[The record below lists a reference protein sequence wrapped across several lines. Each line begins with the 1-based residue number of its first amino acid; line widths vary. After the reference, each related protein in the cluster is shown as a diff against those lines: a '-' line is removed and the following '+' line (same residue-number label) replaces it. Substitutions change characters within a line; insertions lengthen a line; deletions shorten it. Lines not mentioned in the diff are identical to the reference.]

1 MKSSLFSLSLPV
13 SSSSSLMAEADT
25 TEDDEVEGVQDKLN
39 EAMVGGAE
47 MDEAEVSKE
56 DMDVEEADKAKVFE
70 DGVDDE
76 DKAEVD
82 DKACF

>member
-1 MKSSLFSLSLPV
+1 M

-25 TEDDEVEGVQDKLN
+25 AEDDEVEGVQDKLD

-56 DMDVEEADKAKVFE
+56 D
-70 DGVDDE
+70 G
-76 DKAEVD
+76 
-82 DKACF
+82 CGRG

>member
-1 MKSSLFSLSLPV
+1 M

-25 TEDDEVEGVQDKLN
+25 AEDDEVEGVQDKLD
-39 EAMVGGAE
+39 EAMEGGAE
-47 MDEAEVSKE
+47 MDGAEVSKE

-70 DGVDDE
+70 DEVDDE

-82 DKACF
+82 DEACF

>member
-1 MKSSLFSLSLPV
+1 MKSSLFSLSLPM

-25 TEDDEVEGVQDKLN
+25 AEDDEVEGVQDKLD

-56 DMDVEEADKAKVFE
+56 D
-70 DGVDDE
+70 G
-76 DKAEVD
+76 
-82 DKACF
+82 CGRG

>member
-1 MKSSLFSLSLPV
+1 M
-13 SSSSSLMAEADT
+13 SSSSSLMAEVDT
-25 TEDDEVEGVQDKLN
+25 AEDDEVEGVQDKLD

-56 DMDVEEADKAKVFE
+56 DMDVEEVDKAKVFE

-76 DKAEVD
+76 G
-82 DKACF
+82 